1 MIDKVLRIGTLLDYY
16 DSFLTK
22 VQCEQCRLH
31 FEEDYSI
38 VEIAEMH
45 GVSRQ
50 AVFDAINRAVSS
62 LEELDSKLGLV
73 EKSERLNQNV
83 ERLSQVLTELS
94 KVDDTKDKVIEE
106 LTGIKNELKTIFDEY
121 SEEV

>member
-22 VQCEQCRLH
+22 VQREQCRLH

-38 VEIAEMH
+38 VEIAEMYS
-45 GVSRQ
+45 VSRQ

-73 EKSERLNQNV
+73 EKCERLNQNV

-106 LTGIKNELKTIFDEY
+106 LTSIKDELKTIFDEY